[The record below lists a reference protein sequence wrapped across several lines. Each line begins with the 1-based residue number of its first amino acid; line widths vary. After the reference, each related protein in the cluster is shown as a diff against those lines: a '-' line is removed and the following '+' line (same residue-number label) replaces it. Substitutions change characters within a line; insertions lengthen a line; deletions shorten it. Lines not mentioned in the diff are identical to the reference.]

1 MSISDIET
9 ILNFYK
15 EFKEKNVKEQNMIK
29 NSIDTNVKKIME
41 LFEEFKKEINQ
52 LANKGKE
59 VKLDLSKSIELD
71 ENIDKK
77 IEEINNRK

>member
-15 EFKEKNVKEQNMIK
+15 EFKEKNVKENNMIK

-41 LFEEFKKEINQ
+41 L
-52 LANKGKE
+52 L
-59 VKLDLSKSIELD
+59 
-71 ENIDKK
+71 K
-77 IEEINNRK
+77 ILKRN

>member
-15 EFKEKNVKEQNMIK
+15 EFKEKNVKEKNMIK

-52 LANKGKE
+52 LDNKAKTIN
-59 VKLDLSKSIELD
+59 LDLSTSVELD
-71 ENIDKK
+71 KNIFS
-77 IEEINNRK
+77 

>member
-15 EFKEKNVKEQNMIK
+15 EFKEKNVKENNMIK

-41 LFEEFKKEINQ
+41 LFEDFKKENENEKEIINII
-52 LANKGKE
+52 KE
-59 VKLDLSKSIELD
+59 TGLRETDDI
-71 ENIDKK
+71 IY
-77 IEEINNRK
+77 